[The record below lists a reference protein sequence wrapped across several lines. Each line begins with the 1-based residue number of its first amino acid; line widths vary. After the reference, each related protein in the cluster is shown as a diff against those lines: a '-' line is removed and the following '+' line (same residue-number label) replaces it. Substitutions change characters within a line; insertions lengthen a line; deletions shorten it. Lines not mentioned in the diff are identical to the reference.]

1 MHLQRVASLESAPNE
16 YGGEGHCVAVRY
28 GIKLSREKDKRCI
41 RAAHIHPVMKQY
53 AASGM
58 ADSSGSTS
66 DLRKSWKLLCIPC
79 HGHNTDAE
87 GGEGTGVGRVAS
99 LILFAGVG
107 GDETPDDM
115 LR

>member
-1 MHLQRVASLESAPNE
+1 
-16 YGGEGHCVAVRY
+16 
-28 GIKLSREKDKRCI
+28 
-41 RAAHIHPVMKQY
+41 MKQY

-79 HGHNTDAE
+79 HDHRNDAE
-87 GGEGTGVGRVAS
+87 GVEDTGVGRAAS
-99 LILFAGVG
+99 PILFARAG
-107 GDETPDDM
+107 GDGTPEDM

>member
-1 MHLQRVASLESAPNE
+1 MMHLQRVASLERAPNE
-16 YGGEGHCVAVRY
+16 YGGEGHCIAVRY
-28 GIKLSREKDKRCI
+28 GIELSRENKEGQV

-79 HGHNTDAE
+79 HGHDNDAE
-87 GGEGTGVGRVAS
+87 GGEDTGVGRVAS
-99 LILFAGVG
+99 LIFAGAG
-107 GDETPDDM
+107 GDGAPEAM